1 MSYHQMVDFKRSNIR
16 EKDLCTMRLID
27 VSYNKYFDNA
37 KLQQPVYL
45 NFTTFNA
52 IVQGNG

>member
-1 MSYHQMVDFKRSNIR
+1 MVDFKRSNIR

-27 VSYNKYFDNA
+27 VCYNKYFDNA
-37 KLQQPVYL
+37 ILQQPVYL

>member
-1 MSYHQMVDFKRSNIR
+1 
-16 EKDLCTMRLID
+16 MRLND
-27 VSYNKYFDNA
+27 VCYNKYFDNA
-37 KLQQPVYL
+37 KRQQPVYL